1 MKYVRY
7 WLRSS
12 SLLASVL
19 LCGAVFA
26 QEVSKSLDLNFES
39 PILVKS
45 GPVTITL
52 ADFVAYLD
60 RRVPKEDHRELISSA
75 SRIETVLQNVAL
87 TEAFWYRASDEG
99 LSMDGNFQARVY
111 QAAVREAREVYR
123 ERLRE
128 EIELDDY
135 SDVARELFIV
145 SPERF
150 VRPVSY
156 DLQHL
161 LVAVGNDRPELES
174 MKRVLVAHE
183 RLSSGEDFATVA
195 AEMSDDP
202 TFADNQGVLKGVE
215 MPMLAPSL
223 RQALETLNV
232 GGLSMPV
239 QSRFGWHIIKLTRIN
254 APENMT
260 WEEAKPLATDIARER
275 HIAES
280 YERLLR
286 EMNSAPLQFAEGA
299 VQAILDHYGA
309 TGFGVPDPI
318 TEESASRGQ

>member
-1 MKYVRY
+1 MKYLYYRWWV
-7 WLRSS
+7 S

-26 QEVSKSLDLNFES
+26 QDVTKSLNLNFES

-87 TEAFWYRASDEG
+87 TEAFWYRAGEEGISSD
-99 LSMDGNFQARVY
+99 DNFQARVY

-123 ERLRE
+123 ERLRA

-150 VRPVSY
+150 VRPMSY

-161 LVAVGNDRPELES
+161 LVAVGNERPEIEG
-174 MKRVLVAHE
+174 MKRVILAHE
-183 RLSSGEDFATVA
+183 RLSTGEDFASVA
-195 AEMSDDP
+195 EEMSDDP
-202 TFADNQGVLKGVE
+202 TFSDNQGLLEDIEVA
-215 MPMLAPSL
+215 MLAPSL

-232 GGLSMPV
+232 GELSTPV
-239 QSRFGWHIIKLTRIN
+239 QSRFGWHIIRLVSVNELEK
-254 APENMT
+254 MT
-260 WEEAKPLATDIARER
+260 WEEAKPMATEIARER

-286 EMNSAPLQFAEGA
+286 ELNSAPLQFADGA

-309 TGFGVPDPI
+309 TGFGVPDPSA
-318 TEESASRGQ
+318 EESVPRGQ